1 MFWGYLFFLMFKLSL
16 VLIFIS
22 TLHIVWSRTEKE
34 KMEIVEIEEV
44 SDDGPAPDIWT
55 WGLISNRYLP
65 SLRCLSRFYSIIIEI
80 CFLRKRSR
88 LYLTKEEQTIKVL
101 WYFFVRRKIKVSTNL
116 QFFLYSDYKWKG
128 IKSKWVQNTKTTI
141 REKIL
146 PIKGEMFGNI
156 FVCSMI
162 DISSAFSIV

>member
-1 MFWGYLFFLMFKLSL
+1 MFWGYHFFLMFKLSL

-22 TLHIVWSRTEKE
+22 TFHIVWSRTEKE
-34 KMEIVEIEEV
+34 KMKIVEIEEV

-116 QFFLYSDYKWKG
+116 QFFFCIVIINEKELN
-128 IKSKWVQNTKTTI
+128 QNEC
-141 REKIL
+141 RIL
-146 PIKGEMFGNI
+146 KQQ
-156 FVCSMI
+156 
-162 DISSAFSIV
+162 